1 MAADRGLPSVPQGL
15 PRGLTVYL
23 QNLHAYLLRLAGNI
37 RGASETQAVR
47 RSDLAGYSKS
57 SAPAASSI
65 TSIMLRDASI
75 TEKKLADGAVTG
87 GKIADATI
95 EGKKFVQGAVG
106 SRELGAGA
114 VESAAIQPD
123 AVTSEKLARGAVS
136 TEKLMDGAV
145 SGDKIEDGAVSE
157 EKLASGLLTTTLSGK
172 AEDGETVSIS
182 GEWKGI
188 PIVCVTG
195 FFMPSFPAEAMVAV
209 EAANL
214 RLEEKTWRFDAVA
227 RATVPADESLGTDE
241 IIVSG
246 TLLWM
251 AIGRQ

>member
-1 MAADRGLPSVPQGL
+1 MAVDRGLPSVPQGL

-114 VESAAIQPD
+114 VESDAIKPD
-123 AVTSEKLARGAVS
+123 CRSV
-136 TEKLMDGAV
+136 
-145 SGDKIEDGAVSE
+145 
-157 EKLASGLLTTTLSGK
+157 
-172 AEDGETVSIS
+172 
-182 GEWKGI
+182 
-188 PIVCVTG
+188 
-195 FFMPSFPAEAMVAV
+195 
-209 EAANL
+209 
-214 RLEEKTWRFDAVA
+214 
-227 RATVPADESLGTDE
+227 
-241 IIVSG
+241 
-246 TLLWM
+246 
-251 AIGRQ
+251 